1 MKQSAIYHKAMNND
15 SRAVGASFS
24 ARERKEYDKMMI
36 EYAIRT
42 MKHMSMI
49 NNKCINYCEE
59 ELSNKYIAKLRSFSK
74 NTLLYILVGVSQDAI
89 FIQSVPMN

>member
-1 MKQSAIYHKAMNND
+1 M
-15 SRAVGASFS
+15 GASFS

-42 MKHMSMI
+42 IKHMSMI

-59 ELSNKYIAKLRSFSK
+59 ELSNKYIVKLRSCSK
-74 NTLLYILVGVSQDAI
+74 NTLFYILVGVSHDAI
-89 FIQSVPMN
+89 FIVCSNELNTTNKLSAMPW